1 MFAVRKQVIDEMTKN
16 PKYLKRMEECKS
28 IKEVQ
33 ELIQEF
39 CIQKGFKVKEVDL

>member
-16 PKYLKRMEECKS
+16 PKYFKRMGECKN
-28 IKEVQ
+28 IRELQ

-39 CIQKGFKVKEVDL
+39 CIQKSFKVKEVDL